1 MDTETEMI
9 HALQAFKSLKNRTRY
24 FTKSSLYE
32 MNNIMIALQS
42 TPPMPDIAI
51 DLLERLIHDTVSF
64 VDDLQDE
71 E

>member
-1 MDTETEMI
+1 MLTEDEAI
-9 HALQAFKSLKNRTRY
+9 HALQALKSLRNKTRY

-42 TPPMPDIAI
+42 TPPLTDTAI

-64 VDDLQDE
+64 VDDLEDGE
-71 E
+71 